1 MAITERDP
9 TELKLWN
16 HQLDAVRTVEKYFDS
31 GSDRACLVHM
41 PTGTGKTGVMAVL
54 STRRA
59 ASTPVLVVCP
69 SAALVEQLI
78 KELNADFWDR
88 IGADPEWRPDK
99 VLQALPGSVNDLV
112 VKLEG
117 AGEQR
122 VIVVS
127 TIQAMQQIHSAGDD
141 VKMHGSIGTIIFD
154 EGHREPAPLWA
165 KVVRGFAVPT
175 VLFSATPFRG
185 DLKIFN
191 VDEEHIH
198 FLAFQKAV
206 NDSLIRD
213 VKIQES
219 ALPDDKPAFVAAM
232 IAERNKLIAN
242 GVFDPN
248 CKMIVRGGTEEDV
261 AELFDAFVAALN
273 GLADGVLAMHN
284 RFGTLGD
291 VGAQRRPDVPD
302 DLKIRPEKFLIHQ
315 FMLVEGIDDP
325 ACTMLALYEPFTNTR
340 MLVQQ
345 IGRLTRQPAGG
356 LGKKAAD
363 ARVFTRNGNG
373 VEAQWKTFL
382 SYDAACVDNG
392 GRPPLRNGAEVLHR
406 LVDALP
412 LTDYIQGQFRN
423 RIDLDQIDLTE
434 GLQFPRAAI
443 VYDTEDGF
451 DLEAFQSDISALLD
465 AEDRFEHS
473 KGEAAD
479 GACRVHMSLGLTQS
493 PFLVDALFQAAALEV
508 TIYACVN
515 KRLYFYDS
523 GGLWIDELEGVGPR
537 VSPLELRSLL
547 PDKPGNSISFL
558 AVKNT
563 DLGPTSV
570 RSRTL
575 TARSLARSGVFMGEH
590 MNVVTRATGW
600 ADDTRR
606 SVGFTR
612 SRVRDGEGYALS
624 AAEFF
629 DWCTELDTALNA
641 KRHTASLL
649 NRFAIPAPIPGDTKP
664 VNILV
669 DIQEIAD
676 QFGLSEDDGQLD
688 DMCVD
693 IEEDTSPKAPAPYRF
708 TIKVAGEDRIVWIN
722 WDAKRKKYWLTSTKL
737 SQLKAKT
744 DAKVSLTRRLNQLQ
758 AFRIIT
764 ADHMHAYVDGSFYS
778 LDLNLADPN
787 GPGRLV
793 LDLVTAVAELRTI
806 TSEKGVP
813 GGESLPTWRPGS
825 LFQLIDNALVEANG
839 PHVFGQTF
847 PALVCDDLGTE
858 AGDFIGVDERR
869 SSPRV
874 VFVVAKHKSGD
885 DPGVATSAFYDV
897 SSQGL
902 KNLAYIKSDGV
913 SLPGSPTKF
922 DRDWKLTA
930 DGLTDRVARKRVGP
944 GSEAFR
950 SMLARAKSAPG
961 TERTIWL
968 VCAGQML
975 SRSALEKE
983 FKAAQPKA
991 HVLQFYHLVA
1001 SAFSACQSVGV
1012 GLRIFSAP

>member
-1 MAITERDP
+1 MAIAERDAA
-9 TELKLWN
+9 ELKLWD
-16 HQLDAVRTVEKYFDS
+16 HQLKALRSVEKYFLA
-31 GSDRACLVHM
+31 GAGRACLVHM

-54 STRRA
+54 ATQRA
-59 ASTPVLVVCP
+59 ATDPVLMVCP
-69 SAALVEQLI
+69 SAALVTQLI
-78 KELNADFWDR
+78 KELKTDFWDR
-88 IGADPEWRPDK
+88 IGADPEWRPDE

-112 VKLEG
+112 DRLER
-117 AGEQR
+117 AAEQR
-122 VIVVS
+122 MIVIS
-127 TIQAMQQIHSAGDD
+127 TIQAMQQIHSAGED
-141 VKMHGSIGTIIFD
+141 VKLHGLIGTIVFD

-206 NDSLIRD
+206 EDSLIRG
-213 VKIQES
+213 VRIQES
-219 ALPDDKPAFVAAM
+219 VLPDDKAAFAAAM
-232 IAERNKLIAN
+232 IAERDTLIAD
-242 GVFDPN
+242 GEFDLD
-248 CKMIVRGGTEEDV
+248 CKMIVRAGTEDDV
-261 AELFDAFVAALN
+261 AELFDAFVTALD
-273 GLADGVLAMHN
+273 GRPEGVLAMHN
-284 RFGTLGD
+284 RFGMLGD
-291 VGAQRRPDVPD
+291 VGSQRRSDVPD
-302 DLKIRPEKFLIHQ
+302 DLKTRPEKFLIHQ

-325 ACTMLALYEPFTNTR
+325 ACTMLALFEPFTNTR

-345 IGRLTRQPAGG
+345 IGRLTRQPAGA
-356 LGKKAAD
+356 LGQKATD
-363 ARVFTRNGNG
+363 ARVFVRDGEG

-382 SYDAACVDNG
+382 SYDAACTDNG
-392 GRPPLRNGAEVLHR
+392 GRPPLRNGTEVLHK

-412 LTDYIQGQFRN
+412 QTDYIQGQFRN
-423 RIDLDQIDLTE
+423 RVDFDQINVRKD
-434 GLQFPRAAI
+434 LQFPKAAI

-451 DLEAFQSDISALLD
+451 NLKAFQSDISTLLD
-465 AEDRFEHS
+465 AEDRFEHC
-473 KGEAAD
+473 KGEEAD
-479 GACRVHMSLGLTQS
+479 GACRVHISLGLTQS
-493 PFLVDALFQAAALEV
+493 PFLVDALFQTATLEV
-508 TIYACVN
+508 TIYAHVD

-523 GGLWIDELEGVGPR
+523 GGLWIDEIVGVGPR

-547 PDKPGNSISFL
+547 PDEPGNSISFL

-575 TARSLARSGVFMGEH
+575 TARSLGRSGTFMGEH

-612 SRVRDGEGYALS
+612 SRVRDGEGYVLS

-629 DWCTELDTALNA
+629 DWCTGIDTALSA
-641 KRHTASLL
+641 KRHAASLL
-649 NRFAIPAPIPGDTKP
+649 KRFATPAPIPADTKP

-676 QFGLSEDDGQLD
+676 QFGLNDNDGQLD
-688 DMCVD
+688 GMCVD
-693 IEEDTSPKAPAPYRF
+693 IEEDPSPEAPAPFRF
-708 TIKVAGEDRIVWIN
+708 TLSVAGEDRTVWIK
-722 WDAKRKKYWLTSTKL
+722 WDAKRKKYWLTSTNL
-737 SQLKAKT
+737 SRLKSKRDT
-744 DAKVSLTRRLNQLQ
+744 KVSLTRRLNQLQ

-764 ADHMHAYVDGSFYS
+764 GDHQHAYVDGAFYA

-793 LDLVTAVAELRTI
+793 LDLVTAIAELRTI

-813 GGESLPTWRPGS
+813 GGESLPTWREGS
-825 LFQLIDNALVEANG
+825 LFRLIDNALVEANG
-839 PHVFGQTF
+839 PHVFGAAF

-858 AGDFIGVDERR
+858 AGDFIGVDERE

-874 VFVVAKHKSGD
+874 VFVVAKHKSGA

-902 KNLAYIKSDGV
+902 KNLAYIKTDGV
-913 SLPGSPTKF
+913 ALPGSPKKF
-922 DRDWKLTA
+922 DNDWKLTA
-930 DGLTDRVARKRVGP
+930 DGLTDRVARKRAGP
-944 GSEAFR
+944 GSRAFR

-968 VCAGQML
+968 VCAGKML

-983 FKAAQPKA
+983 FKVVHPKA
-991 HVLQFYHLVA
+991 HVLQFYHLVV